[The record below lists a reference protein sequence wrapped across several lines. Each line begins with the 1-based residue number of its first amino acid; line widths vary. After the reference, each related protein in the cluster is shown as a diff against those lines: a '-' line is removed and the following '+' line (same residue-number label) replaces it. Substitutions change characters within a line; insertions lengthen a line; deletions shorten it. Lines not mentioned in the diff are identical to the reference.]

1 MNIILPYRRITN
13 KMADNIYPVHTVT
26 SVCLLITN
34 PFTRDLR
41 EVPGFAPDYRETTM
55 LNLAD
60 SP

>member
-1 MNIILPYRRITN
+1 
-13 KMADNIYPVHTVT
+13 MADNIYPVYAVA
-26 SVCLLITN
+26 SICLLITN

>member
-1 MNIILPYRRITN
+1 
-13 KMADNIYPVHTVT
+13 MADNIYPVYAVA
-26 SVCLLITN
+26 SICLLITN
-34 PFTRDLR
+34 PFTRAVG